1 VIEKSPDSKDIESI
15 LATRRSNGNNDASK
29 AYNILQ
35 IKQLMKNRESQIN
48 QIIKGHINIK
58 K

>member
-1 VIEKSPDSKDIESI
+1 MIEKSPESKDIESI

-35 IKQLMKNRESQIN
+35 IKQLMKNRES
-48 QIIKGHINIK
+48 
-58 K
+58 